1 MTTTIELQDTEACV
15 VFQSAGGFEVHIP
28 PTAEDAEIAEDSP
41 THNAVMVA
49 VLFGDNPASLRLR
62 EMVSTLMLDGASP
75 PMTPEPTH
83 QTRSC
88 KVHAEQFWPDVKPWP
103 EGVAEERGFRGRVSH
118 LLAGHTIVGSQ
129 WIVKEEGYGTRVLYP
144 PEFEDRYRPIPPP
157 TAEEDTARHCWNCSH
172 WGGSATIT
180 DATLHFGVCDIHGRT
195 QVNGQCEDF
204 KPRQAIDAAR
214 KGGEGT

>member
-103 EGVAEERGFRGRVSH
+103 EGVIYVSKFYGHEFVEAGFNVP
-118 LLAGHTIVGSQ
+118 IVDGEWLVRSDGQ
-129 WIVKEEGYGTRVLYP
+129 VRVLCNVDFIEEY
-144 PEFEDRYRPIPPP
+144 EPIPPP
-157 TAEEDTARHCWNCSH
+157 ADAAEDTARLDWIDKQMDCDLAGH
-172 WGGSATIT
+172 G
-180 DATLHFGVCDIHGRT
+180 LHVS
-195 QVNGQCEDF
+195 QVNIEDNQTL
-204 KPRQAIDAAR
+204 RQAIDAAR
-214 KGGEGT
+214 AGGEGT